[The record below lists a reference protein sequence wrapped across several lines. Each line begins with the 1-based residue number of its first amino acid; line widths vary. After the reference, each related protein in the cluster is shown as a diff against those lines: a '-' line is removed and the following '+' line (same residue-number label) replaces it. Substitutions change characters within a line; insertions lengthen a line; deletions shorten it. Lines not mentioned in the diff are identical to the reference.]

1 MKMKTIQN
9 RKGEGY
15 IGFGVKI
22 LIAVVIGALVLGGIY
37 TVQKNVIMKS
47 ASDKIEELFDYNGSI
62 NTIPSA
68 TYGVRR
74 ISSQTVSSD
83 DYMTVVIEI
92 PYDDFDYCT
101 VDGVDI
107 SGESCITPCEEDGY
121 ISFIAMPPY
130 LETLSTG
137 SHTLRAYAKDGG
149 FGEATFIIE

>member
-15 IGFGVKI
+15 ISSGVKI

-47 ASDKIEELFDYNGSI
+47 ASDKIEELFNYNGSI

-92 PYDDFDYCT
+92 PYSEFDYYT
-101 VDGVDI
+101 IDGEVASPINDYYV
-107 SGESCITPCEEDGY
+107 CEDDGY
-121 ISFIAMPPY
+121 VSFMGIPPY
-130 LETLSTG
+130 LNTLSKG

-149 FGEATFIIE
+149 FGEATFFIE

>member
-1 MKMKTIQN
+1 MKRIKN
-9 RKGEGY
+9 CKGEGY
-15 IGFGVKI
+15 VNSGVKV

-37 TVQKNVIMKS
+37 TVQKNVIMKN
-47 ASDKIEELFDYNGSI
+47 ASDKIEELFNYNGSI
-62 NTIPSA
+62 NSMPSA

-83 DYMTVVIEI
+83 DYMTVVIDI

-107 SGESCITPCEEDGY
+107 SGESCITPCEEYGY
-121 ISFIAMPPY
+121 LSFIAMPPY
-130 LETLSTG
+130 LEKLSAG

-149 FGEATFIIE
+149 FGEVTFFIE

>member
-15 IGFGVKI
+15 ISSGVKI

-47 ASDKIEELFDYNGSI
+47 ASDKIEELFNYNGSI

-92 PYDDFDYCT
+92 PYEDFDYCT
-101 VDGVDI
+101 VDGVSI

-121 ISFIAMPPY
+121 VSFIAMPPY
-130 LETLSTG
+130 LEKLSAG

-149 FGEATFIIE
+149 FGEATFFIE